1 MLVRWVIVG
10 RAGVVMTAEVVE
22 IVTVTAEAVE
32 AAVVAGE
39 DNTEVRSKK
48 CEVISETTFTESD
61 FKKNIDKL
69 I

>member
-1 MLVRWVIVG
+1 MT
-10 RAGVVMTAEVVE
+10 VVVVV

-39 DNTEVRSKK
+39 GNTEWRSVNCELRSK
-48 CEVISETTFTESD
+48 TLDDFTESD